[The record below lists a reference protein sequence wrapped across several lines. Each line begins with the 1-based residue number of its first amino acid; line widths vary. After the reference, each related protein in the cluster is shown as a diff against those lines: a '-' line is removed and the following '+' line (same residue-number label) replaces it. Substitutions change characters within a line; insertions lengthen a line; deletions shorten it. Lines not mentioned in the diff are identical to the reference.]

1 MISSND
7 NSYIDFVFG
16 NQTTNVTQND
26 RIVIYHSEQFW
37 KTVNYTTFGQCFTFV
52 PPIWVKALLVRMSKS
67 YKRWP
72 TTFWILYQITDVVLT
87 LKMDSLIYIHHQGQ
101 FANPDMNDKVS
112 LKLKQR
118 LYMQITHD
126 VRIFKCCEI
135 FICYIKLYSISIQ
148 VIHTYDW
155 PTENGSTCNP
165 TNNVGYDNCIIDV
178 SGIKEWFNV
187 HVSFEDHFQAMDKK
201 FMEKYGCYC
210 PIRTKFPGV
219 KDCPLEK
226 LSLDQKLQA
235 WSKYSITTNR
245 FISFIFKNTQ
255 TSWVWKRS

>member
-1 MISSND
+1 
-7 NSYIDFVFG
+7 
-16 NQTTNVTQND
+16 
-26 RIVIYHSEQFW
+26 
-37 KTVNYTTFGQCFTFV
+37 
-52 PPIWVKALLVRMSKS
+52 
-67 YKRWP
+67 
-72 TTFWILYQITDVVLT
+72 
-87 LKMDSLIYIHHQGQ
+87 MDSLIYIHHQGQ

-178 SGIKEWFNV
+178 SGIKE
-187 HVSFEDHFQAMDKK
+187 
-201 FMEKYGCYC
+201 
-210 PIRTKFPGV
+210 
-219 KDCPLEK
+219 
-226 LSLDQKLQA
+226 
-235 WSKYSITTNR
+235 
-245 FISFIFKNTQ
+245 
-255 TSWVWKRS
+255 